1 VKRVAVPLSRGFP
14 PIADTRAR
22 VLVLGSLPGRK
33 SLDMHE
39 YYAQSYNV
47 FWRIMGALF
56 GAWPTLPYDARLE
69 RLRANGIAVWDVLAA
84 GQREGSLDS
93 AIDRST
99 IVVNDFGGFLSRH
112 RGIQLICF
120 NGATAALLYRRRV
133 EPTLDPASAAIET
146 RVLPSTSPAH
156 ASLRFEQKLERWAAA
171 LQGSS
176 YAAHPTER

>member
-1 VKRVAVPLSRGFP
+1 MKRPRVPLSVGFP

-39 YYAQSYNV
+39 YYAQPYNV

-56 GAWPTLPYDARLE
+56 GAGPALPYDARLE
-69 RLRANGIAVWDVLAA
+69 RLRAHGVAVWDVLAA

-99 IVVNDFGGFLSRH
+99 IVVNDFGEFFSRH
-112 RGIQLICF
+112 RGIRLICF
-120 NGATAALLYRRRV
+120 NGTTAAGLYRRRV
-133 EPTLDPASAAIET
+133 EPTLGPESAAIET
-146 RVLPSTSPAH
+146 RLLPSTSPAH

-171 LQGSS
+171 LKGSS
-176 YAAHPTER
+176 YAAHPIG

>member
-1 VKRVAVPLSRGFP
+1 MKRPRVPLSVGFP
-14 PIADTRAR
+14 PIADTRAC

-33 SLDMHE
+33 SLDMRE
-39 YYAQSYNV
+39 YYAQPYNA

-56 GAWPTLPYDARLE
+56 GAGPELPYDARLE

-99 IVVNDFGGFLSRH
+99 AVVNDFGEFFARH
-112 RGIQLICF
+112 RGIRRICF
-120 NGATAALLYRRRV
+120 NGNTAAGLYRRKV
-133 EPTLDPASAAIET
+133 QPGLGPEQAAIESL
-146 RVLPSTSPAH
+146 VLPSTSPAH

-171 LQGSS
+171 LQGPS
-176 YAAHPTER
+176 YAGRSTEH